1 MKVTLLTASVLFG
14 LLTLVTAWSK
24 EDHEIFRLRDEVG
37 ASEGQEVTFYDFLDI
52 KSSASQDA
60 INKAYKKKSRVL
72 HPDKAK
78 QSFIASR
85 AKPKSSS
92 KQNKPGVHVS
102 KAPSQAEIDNAV
114 KLASER
120 FARLGLVV
128 KILKGPG
135 RERYNHFLRN
145 GFPRW
150 KGTGYY
156 YARFRPGLGS
166 VLFGLFA
173 VFGGAGHYVALYLGW
188 KRQTEF
194 VDRYIRHARRAAWGD
209 TLGIKGIPGV
219 DGTATPP
226 SSSIDRD
233 EGGSA
238 MNRRQR
244 RMQEKDSK
252 KEKDTKK
259 IKRPRANGT
268 STPVD
273 ASSAPAPRGERKK
286 VQAENGKVLIVDAD
300 GNVFLEEVNEDGVR
314 EEYLLDVL
322 QVDEIPKPT
331 IRQTALFRVPI
342 WVFNQ
347 TAGRA
352 MAPFRKAEGEE
363 EDSSSDESEGLNL
376 VPRPNGMRKR
386 SNKDGLAR

>member
-1 MKVTLLTASVLFG
+1 
-14 LLTLVTAWSK
+14 
-24 EDHEIFRLRDEVG
+24 
-37 ASEGQEVTFYDFLDI
+37 FLGV
-52 KSSASQDA
+52 KASASQDA
-60 INKAYKKKSRVL
+60 INKAYKKKSRIL

-85 AKPKSSS
+85 AKPTSSS
-92 KQNKPGVHVS
+92 KQKKPSVHVS

-135 RERYNHFLRN
+135 RERYDHFLKN

-166 VLFGLFA
+166 VLLGLFV
-173 VFGGAGHYVALYLGW
+173 VFGGAGHYGALYLSW

-219 DGTATPP
+219 DGTAAP
-226 SSSIDRD
+226 SNSWMDRE
-233 EGGSA
+233 EGGA
-238 MNRRQR
+238 AKNRRQR

-252 KEKDTKK
+252 REKDTKRSK
-259 IKRPRANGT
+259 GLRASGT

-273 ASSAPAPRGERKK
+273 ASPAPAPRGERKK

-300 GNVFLEEVNEDGVR
+300 GNVFLEEVNEDGIR
-314 EEYLLDVL
+314 GEYLLD
-322 QVDEIPKPT
+322 VDEIPKPT
-331 IRQTALFRVPI
+331 IRQTALFRVPL
-342 WVFNQ
+342 WVFNK
-347 TAGRA
+347 TAGKA
-352 MAPFRKAEGEE
+352 MALFRKAESDDEE
-363 EDSSSDESEGLNL
+363 EEHSSSDESDE
-376 VPRPNGMRKR
+376 PTSAPKANGMRKR
-386 SNKDGLAR
+386 VNKNGSAR

>member
-1 MKVTLLTASVLFG
+1 MDRP
-14 LLTLVTAWSK
+14 WSNLP
-24 EDHEIFRLRDEVG
+24 I
-37 ASEGQEVTFYDFLDI
+37 ADFLDV

-60 INKAYKKKSRVL
+60 ISKAYKKKSRII

-85 AKPKSSS
+85 AKPTGSS
-92 KQNKPGVHVS
+92 KQKKPGVHVS
-102 KAPSQAEIDNAV
+102 KAPTQAEIDNAV
-114 KLASER
+114 KLANDR
-120 FARLGLVV
+120 FTRLGLVQN
-128 KILKGPG
+128 ILKGPG
-135 RERYNHFLRN
+135 RERYDHFLKN

-173 VFGGAGHYVALYLGW
+173 FFGGAGHYGALYLSW

-226 SSSIDRD
+226 SSTD
-233 EGGSA
+233 EGGVA

-244 RMQEKDSK
+244 RMQGKEGK
-252 KEKDTKK
+252 KEKDT
-259 IKRPRANGT
+259 RRSRVSRASGT

-273 ASSAPAPRGERKK
+273 ASSAAAPRGERKK

-300 GNVFLEEVNEDGVR
+300 GSVFLEEVNEDGVR
-314 EEYLLDVL
+314 GEYLLDVSICA
-322 QVDEIPKPT
+322 Q
-331 IRQTALFRVPI
+331 
-342 WVFNQ
+342 
-347 TAGRA
+347 
-352 MAPFRKAEGEE
+352 
-363 EDSSSDESEGLNL
+363 
-376 VPRPNGMRKR
+376 
-386 SNKDGLAR
+386 